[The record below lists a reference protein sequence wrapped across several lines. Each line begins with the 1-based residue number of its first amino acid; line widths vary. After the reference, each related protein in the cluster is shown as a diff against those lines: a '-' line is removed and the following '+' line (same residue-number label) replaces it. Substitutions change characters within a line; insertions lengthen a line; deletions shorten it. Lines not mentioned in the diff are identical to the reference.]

1 MGEVSKT
8 NKTSTTSKKSAIGI
22 DLGTTRCCVATID
35 NAGKPQT
42 ILNDLGNSSKK

>member
-1 MGEVSKT
+1 MSDNPEKII
-8 NKTSTTSKKSAIGI
+8 IGI